1 MVVNI
6 NIKKVIILIK
16 IQKAIFIIRW
26 HTNKL
31 NRKRKKRKRYVFLIE
46 IRLNQRI
53 VICQIFVRIITFK
66 ATQASKFIW
75 FTFDMNASV
84 FPIYCRQDSI
94 KPIIMQRSITY
105 QIKHL
110 FLFNFFR
117 ESILWTSNTIPSL
130 QLSLQQILL
139 II

>member
-66 ATQASKFIW
+66 ATGIK
-75 FTFDMNASV
+75 V
-84 FPIYCRQDSI
+84 HLIY
-94 KPIIMQRSITY
+94 
-105 QIKHL
+105 L
-110 FLFNFFR
+110 
-117 ESILWTSNTIPSL
+117 
-130 QLSLQQILL
+130 
-139 II
+139 